1 MSKYTIELRLLLD
14 SNVNLFDFDYNFVDD
29 EHKQKLEEMFVN
41 HFYFYEIGQETIG
54 RFKHYLK
61 VTFIEKLEYYEMLV
75 KASQVNYDL
84 VTNYDMIEN
93 LTRSTVGNFT
103 NEGTNKVISNENS
116 TNSNL
121 EKYSDTPNGS
131 INLEDNYFTNI
142 TDNNANSTNEV
153 ISDNTTK
160 NINDSSSNEN
170 YTLTRKGNIGVTTV
184 PHMLM
189 KHIEYKKEVTNIIN
203 KFLEKECR
211 DLFMKIY

>member
-29 EHKQKLEEMFVN
+29 EHKQKLEEMFIN
-41 HFYFYEIGQETIG
+41 HFYFYEIGQETVA

-61 VTFIEKLEYYEMLV
+61 VTFLEKLQYYEMLV
-75 KASQVNYDL
+75 KASQVDYDL
-84 VTNYDMIEN
+84 VNNYDMTEN
-93 LTRSTVGNFT
+93 LTRSTVGNST
-103 NEGTNKVISNENS
+103 NEGTNKVISNENY

-131 INLEDNYFTNI
+131 INLDDNYYTNI
-142 TDNNANSTNEV
+142 TDNNGTSTNEV

-184 PHMLM
+184 PDMLQ

-203 KFLEKECR
+203 KFLENECR